1 MLSVEPSLTT
11 IISTAF
17 PSAMMCSRLSRQS
30 SIYASTL
37 YAAIIIESKQ
47 SLSSYDLLF
56 VIGGG
61 LLFGYLVVWLFSC
74 LVDTMLLDCQTTNQ
88 KLLPADVVIEASGAL
103 RGVRSR
109 IEWLCLIKHIRE
121 QEREMLEVWFEM
133 ILHVMDGRLVETD
146 GGVVVL

>member
-1 MLSVEPSLTT
+1 MIKPSIFFLVLSVEPSLTT

-61 LLFGYLVVWLFSC
+61 L
-74 LVDTMLLDCQTTNQ
+74 
-88 KLLPADVVIEASGAL
+88 
-103 RGVRSR
+103 
-109 IEWLCLIKHIRE
+109 
-121 QEREMLEVWFEM
+121 
-133 ILHVMDGRLVETD
+133 
-146 GGVVVL
+146 